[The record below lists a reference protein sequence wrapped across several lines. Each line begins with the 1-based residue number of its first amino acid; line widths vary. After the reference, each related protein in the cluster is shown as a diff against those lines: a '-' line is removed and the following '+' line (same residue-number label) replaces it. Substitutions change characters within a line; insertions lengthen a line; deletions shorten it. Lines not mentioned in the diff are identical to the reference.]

1 MNGVNNKKIRKWL
14 RNFFRSHFFFFYPK
28 KYGTFAKNIYL
39 FEVMKTQASSS
50 DFRNGPI
57 VTVTTDREAYPKRW
71 IAALVQMC
79 MEKKVGE
86 RLTKLGVENYVP
98 TQTEIRQWSDRKKKV
113 ERVVIPMVVF
123 VHTDEKTERSL
134 RMHSFIRKI
143 LTYPGQTNAA
153 VIPDD
158 QIDRLKFM
166 LRQSDSPVEMME
178 QHLQVGDKVRIVRGA
193 LQGLE
198 GEFYKNVDK
207 SMVAI
212 HIEALGYACVSVSVE
227 DIEKIE

>member
-1 MNGVNNKKIRKWL
+1 
-14 RNFFRSHFFFFYPK
+14 
-28 KYGTFAKNIYL
+28 
-39 FEVMKTQASSS
+39 MKTNVYSSES
-50 DFRNGPI
+50 EKESI
-57 VTVTTDREAYPKRW
+57 VPVTTDREAYPKRW

-79 MEKKVGE
+79 TEKKVGE

-143 LTYPGQTNAA
+143 LTYPGQTAAA

-178 QHLQVGDKVRIVRGA
+178 QHLKVGDKVHIVRGA

-198 GEFYKNVDK
+198 GELYKNVDK

-212 HIEALGYACVSVSVE
+212 RIEGLGYACVSVSVE
-227 DIEKIE
+227 DIEKIER

>member
-1 MNGVNNKKIRKWL
+1 
-14 RNFFRSHFFFFYPK
+14 
-28 KYGTFAKNIYL
+28 
-39 FEVMKTQASSS
+39 MKTNVYSSES
-50 DFRNGPI
+50 ELESI
-57 VTVTTDREAYPKRW
+57 VPVTTDREAYPKRW

-79 MEKKVGE
+79 TEKKVGE

-143 LTYPGQTNAA
+143 LTYPGQTAAA
-153 VIPDD
+153 VIPND

-178 QHLQVGDKVRIVRGA
+178 HLQVGDKVHIVRGA

-198 GEFYKNVDK
+198 GELCKCVPDK
-207 SMVAI
+207 SIVAI
-212 HIEALGYACVSVSVE
+212 RIEGLGYACVSVSVE
-227 DIEKIE
+227 DIELNSSK

>member
-1 MNGVNNKKIRKWL
+1 
-14 RNFFRSHFFFFYPK
+14 
-28 KYGTFAKNIYL
+28 
-39 FEVMKTQASSS
+39 MKTNVYSSES
-50 DFRNGPI
+50 ELESI
-57 VTVTTDREAYPKRW
+57 VPVTTDREAHPKRW

-123 VHTDEKTERSL
+123 VRTDEKTERTL

-178 QHLQVGDKVRIVRGA
+178 QHLQVGDKVHIVRGA
-193 LQGLE
+193 LRGLE
-198 GEFYKNVDK
+198 GEFFKNVDK

-227 DIEKIE
+227 DIEKIER

>member
-1 MNGVNNKKIRKWL
+1 
-14 RNFFRSHFFFFYPK
+14 
-28 KYGTFAKNIYL
+28 
-39 FEVMKTQASSS
+39 MKTNVYSFESELES
-50 DFRNGPI
+50 I
-57 VTVTTDREAYPKRW
+57 VPVTTDREAHPKRW

-113 ERVVIPMVVF
+113 DRVVIPMVVF
-123 VHTDEKTERSL
+123 VRTDEKTERSL

-143 LTYPGQTNAA
+143 LTYPGQTAAA

-178 QHLQVGDKVRIVRGA
+178 QHLQVGDKVQIVRGA

-198 GEFYKNVDK
+198 GEFIKNVDK

-227 DIEKIE
+227 DIEKIER

>member
-1 MNGVNNKKIRKWL
+1 
-14 RNFFRSHFFFFYPK
+14 
-28 KYGTFAKNIYL
+28 
-39 FEVMKTQASSS
+39 MKTNVYSSES
-50 DFRNGPI
+50 EMESI
-57 VTVTTDREAYPKRW
+57 VPVTTDREAHPKRW

-143 LTYPGQTNAA
+143 LTYPGQTTAA

-178 QHLQVGDKVRIVRGA
+178 HHLQVGDKVQIVRGT

-198 GEFYKNVDK
+198 GEFFKNVDK

-227 DIEKIE
+227 DIEKIER

>member
-1 MNGVNNKKIRKWL
+1 
-14 RNFFRSHFFFFYPK
+14 
-28 KYGTFAKNIYL
+28 
-39 FEVMKTQASSS
+39 MKTNVYSSES
-50 DFRNGPI
+50 EMESI
-57 VTVTTDREAYPKRW
+57 VPVTTDREAHPKRW

-98 TQTEIRQWSDRKKKV
+98 TQTVIRQWSDRKKKV

-143 LTYPGQTNAA
+143 LTYPGQTAAA
-153 VIPDD
+153 VIPND

-178 QHLQVGDKVRIVRGA
+178 QRLQVGDKVQIVRGA

-198 GEFYKNVDK
+198 GELYKNVDK

-227 DIEKIE
+227 DIEKIER

>member
-1 MNGVNNKKIRKWL
+1 
-14 RNFFRSHFFFFYPK
+14 
-28 KYGTFAKNIYL
+28 
-39 FEVMKTQASSS
+39 MKTNVYSSES
-50 DFRNGPI
+50 ELESI
-57 VTVTTDREAYPKRW
+57 VPVTTDREAHPKRW

-143 LTYPGQTNAA
+143 LTYPGQTAAA

-158 QIDRLKFM
+158 QIERLKFM
-166 LRQSDSPVEMME
+166 LRHSDSPVEMMA
-178 QHLQVGDKVRIVRGA
+178 QNLQVGDRVHIIRGA

-198 GEFYKNVDK
+198 GELCKCVPEK

-212 HIEALGYACVSVSVE
+212 RIEGLGYACVNVSVE
-227 DIEKIE
+227 DIEKE

>member
-1 MNGVNNKKIRKWL
+1 
-14 RNFFRSHFFFFYPK
+14 
-28 KYGTFAKNIYL
+28 
-39 FEVMKTQASSS
+39 MKTNVYSSES
-50 DFRNGPI
+50 ELESI
-57 VTVTTDREAYPKRW
+57 VPVTTDREAHPKRW

-79 MEKKVGE
+79 TEKKVGE

-134 RMHSFIRKI
+134 RMYSFIRKI
-143 LTYPGQTNAA
+143 LTYPGQTAAA
-153 VIPDD
+153 VIPND

-178 QHLQVGDKVRIVRGA
+178 QHLQVGDKVHIVRGA
-193 LQGLE
+193 LRGLE
-198 GEFYKNVDK
+198 GEFYKNMDK

>member
-1 MNGVNNKKIRKWL
+1 
-14 RNFFRSHFFFFYPK
+14 
-28 KYGTFAKNIYL
+28 
-39 FEVMKTQASSS
+39 MKTNVYSSES
-50 DFRNGPI
+50 EMESI
-57 VTVTTDREAYPKRW
+57 VPVTTDREAHPKRW

-98 TQTEIRQWSDRKKKV
+98 TQTVIRQWSDRKKKV

-143 LTYPGQTNAA
+143 LTYPGQTAAA
-153 VIPDD
+153 VIPND

-178 QHLQVGDKVRIVRGA
+178 QHLQVGDKVHIVRGA

-198 GEFYKNVDK
+198 GELCKCVLDK

-212 HIEALGYACVSVSVE
+212 RIEGLGYACVSVSVE
-227 DIEKIE
+227 DVSLCHSEQSEESR

>member
-1 MNGVNNKKIRKWL
+1 
-14 RNFFRSHFFFFYPK
+14 
-28 KYGTFAKNIYL
+28 
-39 FEVMKTQASSS
+39 MKTQASSS

-57 VTVTTDREAYPKRW
+57 VTVATDREAHPKRW

-79 MEKKVGE
+79 TEKKVGE
-86 RLTKLGVENYVP
+86 RLTKLGMENYVP

-134 RMHSFIRKI
+134 RMQSFIRKI
-143 LTYPGQTNAA
+143 LTYPGQTAAA

-158 QIDRLKFM
+158 QIERLKFM
-166 LRQSDSPVEMME
+166 LRQSDSPVEMIE
-178 QHLQVGDKVRIVRGA
+178 HLQVGDKVHIVRGA

-198 GEFYKNVDK
+198 GELYKNVDK

-227 DIEKIE
+227 DIEKIER